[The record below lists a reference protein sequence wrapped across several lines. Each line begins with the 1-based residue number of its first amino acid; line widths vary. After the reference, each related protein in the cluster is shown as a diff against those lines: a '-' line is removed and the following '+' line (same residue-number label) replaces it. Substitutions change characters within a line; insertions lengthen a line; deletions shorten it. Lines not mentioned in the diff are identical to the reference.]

1 MSKTKQ
7 HSKSNIHHSVEIEVQ
22 PIPVIIDNRQPTNS
36 TELRNEHPP
45 SNTNKPKSGDIQ
57 NNLLSDQSSLKSN
70 VIVDGNRDVTIH
82 IQKNMIPSPPLI
94 HHHTSTNLEGEK
106 PPIRKHLEKRVD
118 VEQNAS
124 QIRNLTSK
132 YFYSTYKI

>member
-7 HSKSNIHHSVEIEVQ
+7 DSKSNIHHSVEIEVL
-22 PIPVIIDNRQPTNS
+22 PIPVIIDNRQPINS
-36 TELRNEHPP
+36 TELRNEHPA
-45 SNTNKPKSGDIQ
+45 SNTNVLKSKDITS
-57 NNLLSDQSSLKSN
+57 NLQSDQSSLKSN

-94 HHHTSTNLEGEK
+94 HHHSSANLEGKK

-132 YFYSTYKI
+132 YFYSANKI